1 MFCTLSCRTS
11 IFKILSDYRITAF
24 EYFFV
29 CVAPCSGYLK
39 IDLSNGKLSLFGG
52 GWIKP
57 ISLGI
62 LRSMIICV
70 TVYNTQD

>member
-39 IDLSNGKLSLFGG
+39 IDLSNGKLSFFGG
-52 GWIKP
+52 G
-57 ISLGI
+57 GG
-62 LRSMIICV
+62 
-70 TVYNTQD
+70 